1 MLKFEIEKAL
11 EVSKNLI
18 ILGDMNEDLL
28 NPNFHNLKDVLL
40 INFLQNVVLESTR
53 LGAILDPILISED
66 IDYVKS
72 GVISMPPPIS
82 DHRATIINLPFSYLY
97 QSSYERLVWMY
108 KRANLNFLNKK
119 FKIMIGL
126 PYLMVHWTKLV
137 TFLQIL
143 F

>member
-1 MLKFEIEKAL
+1 MLE
-11 EVSKNLI
+11 
-18 ILGDMNEDLL
+18 
-28 NPNFHNLKDVLL
+28 P
-40 INFLQNVVLESTR
+40 TR

-66 IDYVKS
+66 IDYIKS
-72 GVISMPPPIS
+72 GVISVPPPIS
-82 DHRATIINLPFSYLY
+82 EHKATFINLPFSYQC
-97 QSSYERLVWMY
+97 QSSYQRLVWMY
-108 KRANLNFLNKK
+108 KRANFEFLKQK